1 MKKLDEMISLILK
14 SKLPDQLKE
23 YLQNSSRIK
32 EIISAET
39 IMEIEDLYIFYDSL
53 YTFDTSEFSAYTIT
67 SLQKCKDL
75 EAFYYYLK
83 KVIDTNLEL
92 ETKDIKRKVQVP
104 STKSMP
110 FRFESSVKEFCQLID
125 KVYKNEK
132 DINLIATYK
141 SLGKMELIYDLFKN
155 PYHKNILD
163 SSKKVL
169 EKYMKPNE

>member
-1 MKKLDEMISLILK
+1 MDEMISLILA

-23 YLQNSSRIK
+23 YLKSSSRIK
-32 EIISAET
+32 EIISTEK

-75 EAFYYYLK
+75 DAFYYYLK

-92 ETKDIKRKVQVP
+92 ETKDNKRKDHE
-104 STKSMP
+104 SNHKSMP
-110 FRFESSVKEFCQLID
+110 FKFQEATKEFCLLID
-125 KVYKNEK
+125 KVYKNDE

-141 SLGKMELIYDLFKN
+141 SLGKMELIYDLFQN
-155 PYHKNILD
+155 QYHKNILD
-163 SSKKVL
+163 SGKKVL
-169 EKYMKPNE
+169 EKYTKPNE